1 MSSFTRKGL
10 ADIAERE
17 AKLKLVW
24 APGSEADKYKK
35 KFQGPPAGFGK
46 GKWSWCAAFVT
57 WCAEQCGLIM
67 PVKCPNSK
75 FGYTFALVE
84 AWQQWAIQNG
94 YYHDNDGVFVPE
106 RGDISCF
113 DWSQS
118 SINQKDTDWENHIGV
133 HLYMSGRNYVCAEG
147 NTSNMTN
154 IKTRTPIQI
163 QGWIRLPDGFSFGL
177 DSKPVPAPV
186 PNPADGV
193 GNSPGPARVLRKG
206 LKGPDVYDLQFNL
219 VKRGYAVG
227 TLDSA
232 FGPKVESA
240 VKQFQ
245 ADNGLVPDGVVGAK
259 TYAKLGAKL
268 PTVGDRPAP
277 KFTKLSEIVA
287 NLEEGTAGFHQ
298 ACYMILEFDSGTAAK
313 VEAAA
318 RRVLAGKVDMYAPLE
333 RARGIPWAMTAVI
346 HAMECNNDPKGVLHN
361 GQRIVGTNKKTTIV
375 PIGRGPFKT
384 WMDAALDAVDSQS
397 LWKVPNWSI
406 GYILK
411 QCERFNGTGYIT
423 GAGRSEITPYLY
435 SCTNINDGAGK
446 YTSDGRFDPK
456 APSNGQVGIAAILRQ
471 LEIWGEFKPTYL

>member
-10 ADIAERE
+10 ADVAERE

-24 APGSEADKYKK
+24 TPGGAADKYKK

-57 WCAEQCGLIM
+57 WCCEQAGLLM

-94 YYHDNDGVFVPE
+94 FYHDNDGVFVPE
-106 RGDISCF
+106 RGDISIF

-118 SINQKDTDWENHIGV
+118 DINIKDNDWENHIGV
-133 HLYMSGRNYVCAEG
+133 HLHMSGRNYVCAEG

-163 QGWIRLPDGFSFGL
+163 QGWIRLPDGFSFGI
-177 DSKPVPAPV
+177 DSKPAPLPV
-186 PNPADGV
+186 ENGQ
-193 GNSPGPARVLRKG
+193 SPGGSVARVLRIG
-206 LKGPDVYDLQFNL
+206 LSGRDVYDLQYNL
-219 VKRGYAVG
+219 VKRGYSVG
-227 TLDSA
+227 TLDSK
-232 FGPKVESA
+232 FGPKVLAA

-245 ADNGLVPDGVVGAK
+245 SDNGLVPDGVVGAL
-259 TYAKLGAKL
+259 TFAKLGAKL
-268 PTVGDRPAP
+268 PTTGDRPAP
-277 KFTKLSEIVA
+277 SFTTLSQIVA
-287 NLEEGTAGFHQ
+287 NLEEGTAAFHE
-298 ACYMILEFDSGTAAK
+298 ACYKILEFDPGTAAK
-313 VEAAA
+313 IEAAA
-318 RRVLAGKVDMYAPLE
+318 RRVLVGKIDMYMPLE

-346 HAMECNNDPKGVLHN
+346 HAMECNNDPKGCLHN
-361 GQRIVGTNKKTTIV
+361 GQRIIGTTKKTTIV

-384 WMDAALDAVDSQS
+384 WMDAALDAVDSGG
-397 LWKVPNWSI
+397 LWNVPNWSI
-406 GYILK
+406 GTILK

-423 GAGRSEITPYLY
+423 GAGRAEITPYVY
-435 SCTNINDGAGK
+435 ACTNINDGAGK
-446 YTSDGRFDPK
+446 YTSDGKFNPN

-471 LEIWGEFKPTYL
+471 LEIWGEFKPSYL